1 MKSLTWN
8 ILRFTA
14 HGEPRPAHRTSDRN
28 RQGGT
33 YQISLQVFPNSAQVG
48 CGYKDQCLKLAD
60 VRRNGIDQV
69 VVIPCRRSRNYTLVV
84 GDLD

>member
-1 MKSLTWN
+1 MAPRSL
-8 ILRFTA
+8 IAPQTA
-14 HGEPRPAHRTSDRN
+14 IDTGEPTKFPFKCS
-28 RQGGT
+28 
-33 YQISLQVFPNSAQVG
+33 PNSARVG

-69 VVIPCRRSRNYTLVV
+69 VVIPCRRSHNYTRVV

>member
-14 HGEPRPAHRTSDRN
+14 YGEPRWLIALQTAIDR
-28 RQGGT
+28 GEP
-33 YQISLQVFPNSAQVG
+33 IKFPFKCSPNSAQPG
-48 CGYKDQCLKLAD
+48 CGYMDQCLKLAD

-69 VVIPCRRSRNYTLVV
+69 VVIPCRRSRNYTRVV